1 MSKRILNILSY
12 VGIALVFGALAIR
25 LLKPEWDQYAV
36 YASWAGLALVVLYT
50 IGQWREIVTYFKR
63 RNARYG
69 ALASISVVVGL
80 GILIAVN
87 YLSARQNKRWDLT
100 ENRQY
105 SLSDQTVKLLREL
118 DAPVKFVVFDQGE
131 NLDRFRPRLTEF
143 AYHSDQVNV
152 EYVDADRK
160 PVQAKEYEIQAYGTI
175 VVEYMGRR
183 ERVTTDTEQDI
194 TNALIKVL
202 NPQERRVYFLSGHG
216 EKDPADSE
224 RAGYSSIADAL
235 KRENYQ
241 FEKLVL
247 AQTNAIPDNATIV
260 VIAGPRTDLL
270 EGEINLLREYL
281 STRAGKLLVLLDPPE
296 PGGNQLP
303 MLQALLREWSIEP
316 GNNLVIDASGV
327 GQLFGG
333 DASVPVAAS
342 YPRHT
347 ITEGFNLL
355 TAYPLARSMA
365 TAADIPDGRSAQAI
379 IETSNRS
386 WAETDLRPTGEV
398 EMNEDRGD
406 KPGPITVG
414 VAVSAP
420 AAEAPKPAADAPA
433 DDDTPKPETRIVA
446 IGDSDFAANFAL
458 GIQGN
463 SDLFMNTI
471 NWLAQQEGL
480 IAIRPREPSDRRL
493 TLTESNVTSLRWL
506 SLILVPALVFGAGV
520 FTWYRRR

>member
-1 MSKRILNILSY
+1 MKRVLNILSY

-36 YASWAGLALVVLYT
+36 YASYGGLALVLLYT
-50 IGQWREIVTYFKR
+50 IGQWREIVAYFGR

-69 ALASISVVVGL
+69 ALASISVLAGL

-87 YLSARQNKRWDLT
+87 YLSARENKRWDVT
-100 ENRQY
+100 ENQQY
-105 SLSDQTVKLLREL
+105 TLADQTVRLLREL
-118 DAPVKFVVFDQGE
+118 KAPVKFTVFDQGE
-131 NLDRFRPRLTEF
+131 NLERFRPRLTEF
-143 AYHSDQVNV
+143 QYHSDQVEV
-152 EYVDADRK
+152 EFVDADRK
-160 PVQAKEYEIQAYGTI
+160 PVQAKEYEIQTYGTI

-183 ERVTTDTEQDI
+183 ERVTSDGEQDL

-202 NPQERRVYFLSGHG
+202 NPQERKVYFLSGHG

-235 KRENYQ
+235 KRDNYQ

-247 AQTNAIPDNATIV
+247 AQTNAIPENATIV
-260 VIAGPRTDLL
+260 VIAGPRTDPL
-270 EGEINLLREYL
+270 EAEINLLREYL
-281 STRAGKLLVLLDPPE
+281 AKRNGKLLVMLDPPE

-316 GNNLVIDASGV
+316 GTNVVIDVSGV

-342 YPRHT
+342 YPRHA

-355 TAYPLARSMA
+355 TAYPLARSM
-365 TAADIPDGRSAQAI
+365 TAGMNTAGGRSAQSI
-379 IETSNRS
+379 IETSPRS
-386 WAETDLRPTGEV
+386 WAESDLRPGGEV
-398 EMNEDRGD
+398 ELNEDKGD
-406 KPGPITVG
+406 KPGPVSIG

-420 AAEAPKPAADAPA
+420 GAEAPKPAEGAPT
-433 DDDTPKPETRIVA
+433 DDNAPKPESRVVG

-506 SLILVPALVFGAGV
+506 SLLIVPAVVFGAGV
-520 FTWYRRR
+520 LTWWRRR

>member
-1 MSKRILNILSY
+1 MKQVLNILSY
-12 VGIALVFGALAIR
+12 VGIALVFGALATR

-36 YASWAGLALVVLYT
+36 YASWAGLALVLLYT
-50 IGQWREIVTYFKR
+50 VGQWREIVAYFRR

-69 ALASISVVVGL
+69 ALTSISIVVGL

-105 SLSDQTVKLLREL
+105 SLSDQTVKLLRDL
-118 DAPVKFVVFDQGE
+118 DAPVRFVVFDQGE
-131 NLDRFRPRLTEF
+131 SLDRFRPRLTEF
-143 AYHSDQVNV
+143 AYHSPQVQV
-152 EYVDADRK
+152 EYVDVDRK
-160 PVQAKEYEIQAYGTI
+160 PVQAKEYEIQSYGTI
-175 VVEYMGRR
+175 VVEHMGRR
-183 ERVTTDTEQDI
+183 ERVTSDTEQDL

-202 NPQERRVYFLSGHG
+202 NPQRKKVYFLAGHG

-224 RAGYSSIADAL
+224 RTGYSSIADAL
-235 KRENYQ
+235 KRDNYE

-247 AQTNAIPDNATIV
+247 AQTNAIPEDATV
-260 VIAGPRTDLL
+260 LVIAGARTDLL

-281 STRAGKLLVLLDPPE
+281 GKRAGKLLVLLDPQE
-296 PGGNQLP
+296 PDGKPLP
-303 MLQALLREWSIEP
+303 MLQALVREWSVEP
-316 GNNLVIDASGV
+316 GNNIVIDASGV

-333 DASVPVAAS
+333 DASVPVAAT
-342 YPRHT
+342 YPRHA

-355 TAYPLARSMA
+355 TAFPLARSMTA
-365 TAADIPDGRSAQAI
+365 AADIPGGRTAQPI
-379 IETSNRS
+379 IETSARS

-398 EMNEDRGD
+398 ALNEDKGD
-406 KPGPITVG
+406 KPGPVTIG

-420 AAEAPKPAADAPA
+420 AADTAKPAADQPA
-433 DDDTPKPETRIVA
+433 DEDAPKPETRVVA
-446 IGDSDFAANFAL
+446 IGDSDFGANFAL

-506 SLILVPALVFGAGV
+506 SLIIVPAVVFGAGV
-520 FTWYRRR
+520 LTWYRRR

>member
-1 MSKRILNILSY
+1 MKQVLNILSY
-12 VGIALVFGALAIR
+12 AGIALVFGALAIR

-36 YASWAGLALVVLYT
+36 YASWTGLALVLLYT
-50 IGQWREIVTYFKR
+50 VGQWREIVAYFRR

-100 ENRQY
+100 ENQQY

-118 DAPVKFVVFDQGE
+118 DAPVRFVVFDQGE
-131 NLDRFRPRLTEF
+131 SLDRFRPRLTEF
-143 AYHSDQVNV
+143 AYHSPQVQV

-160 PVQAKEYEIQAYGTI
+160 PVQAKEYEIQSYGTI
-175 VVEYMGRR
+175 VIEHMGRR
-183 ERVTTDTEQDI
+183 ERVTTDTEQDL

-202 NPQERRVYFLSGHG
+202 NPQRKKVYFLSGHG

-224 RAGYSSIADAL
+224 RTGYSSIADAL
-235 KRENYQ
+235 KRDNYE

-247 AQTNAIPDNATIV
+247 AQTNAIPEDATVV
-260 VIAGPRTDLL
+260 VIAGARADLL

-281 STRAGKLLVLLDPPE
+281 GKRAGKLLVLLDPPE
-296 PGGNQLP
+296 PEGKPLP
-303 MLQALLREWSIEP
+303 MLQALVREWSVEP
-316 GNNLVIDASGV
+316 GNNIVIDASGV

-342 YPRHT
+342 YPRHA

-355 TAYPLARSMA
+355 TAFPLARSMTA
-365 TAADIPDGRSAQAI
+365 AADIPGGRSVQPI
-379 IETSNRS
+379 IETSPRS
-386 WAETDLRPTGEV
+386 WAETDLRPSGEV
-398 EMNEDRGD
+398 ALNEDRGD
-406 KPGPITVG
+406 KPGPVTIG

-420 AAEAPKPAADAPA
+420 AADTAKPAEGAPA
-433 DDDTPKPETRIVA
+433 DEDAPKPETRVVA
-446 IGDSDFAANFAL
+446 IGDSDFGANFAL

-493 TLTESNVTSLRWL
+493 TLTESHVTSLRWL
-506 SLILVPALVFGAGV
+506 SLIIVPAVVFGAGI